1 MHTENPKVNGIL
13 FWDNNFKYILKYNLK
28 PTDMKK
34 LAVLLSI
41 AFLSFVSAFSQK
53 YAFVDTEYILNNIP
67 NYKSAQE
74 EIDKLSAQYETEVK
88 TLYDAIDKMW
98 KEYQAE
104 KVLLTDE
111 MKGKRE
117 EQIIAKER
125 DAKKAQN
132 DYFGEEGL
140 LFKKR
145 QELVKPIQDEIYNA
159 VKDLAN
165 EGGYAVIFDSSSGP
179 VMLYTNPRYDISD
192 QVLQRLGYKN

>member
-1 MHTENPKVNGIL
+1 MAFCSGAT
-13 FWDNNFKYILKYNLK
+13 ILKLILKTNLK
-28 PTDMKK
+28 PIDMKRAIII
-34 LAVLLSI
+34 LIGVFMGIMSVDA
-41 AFLSFVSAFSQK
+41 QK

-67 NYKSAQE
+67 NYKAAQE
-74 EIDKLSAQYETEVK
+74 EIDKLSTQYENEVK
-88 TLYDAIDKMW
+88 GLYDAIDKMY

-111 MKGKRE
+111 MKSKRE
-117 EQIIAKER
+117 EQVVSKER
-125 DAKKAQN
+125 DAKKVQN

-145 QELVKPIQDEIYNA
+145 QELIKPIQDEVYNA
-159 VKDLAN
+159 VKDIAN

-179 VMLYTNPRYDISD
+179 VMLYTNPRYDVSD